1 MFKTLEVSI
10 RGYSLNLNKMANIC
24 KKVFFRKTGGFD
36 VYKWCPG
43 ATNYDKKLN
52 NGRQNKIKETTPY
65 FCTATSNSQGIDFIN
80 TYVYNNILINEEPSR
95 LAYVACDYVS

>member
-10 RGYSLNLNKMANIC
+10 RGYSLNLNNMANTC
-24 KKVFFRKTGGFD
+24 NKVFFRKTGGFD

-43 ATNYDKKLN
+43 TNNYNKQN
-52 NGRQNKIKETTPY
+52 NSNSSRQNSKY
-65 FCTATSNSQGIDFIN
+65 YCTATANSQGVDFIS
-80 TYVYNNILINEEPSR
+80 TYDYNIMVIDGLVSR

>member
-10 RGYSLNLNKMANIC
+10 RGYSLNLNNMANIC

-43 ATNYDKKLN
+43 TTNYDKQLNSGRKNKL
-52 NGRQNKIKETTPY
+52 KETTPY
-65 FCTATSNSQGIDFIN
+65 FCTATPSSKGIDFIN
-80 TYVYNNILINEEPSR
+80 TYVYNNILINGEPSR
-95 LAYVACDYVS
+95 LAYVECDYVS